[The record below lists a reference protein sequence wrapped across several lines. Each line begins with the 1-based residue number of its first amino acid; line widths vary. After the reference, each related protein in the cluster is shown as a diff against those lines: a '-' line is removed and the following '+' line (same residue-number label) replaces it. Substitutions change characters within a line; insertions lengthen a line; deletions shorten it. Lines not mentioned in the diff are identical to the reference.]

1 MIKLIE
7 IKTGSAFWEIDGVIL
22 RFQRKKCIGDVL
34 TGQLIGEYREL
45 LLNEGY
51 RDNPIKICEL
61 NSVLGDVILLRI
73 GVEVYFEA
81 FMKMFTYYTERYVKE
96 WCDAEKRFITNKTS
110 MFPVFVYMLRNRL
123 VDKTDSPVAIL
134 KNIQCD
140 NQLFLDIY
148 AEKFSAFWTEQIK
161 RKVQG
166 QESLYAVKEQIG
178 ALQTTESFCRLSTTT
193 ATDYLQTMANR
204 FTKERKII
212 TVQSFYRSL
221 LGSSLAMS
229 RERFNPDFVRLAD
242 EVVQK
247 EYILQCKMFIA
258 ENHRQLDVNS
268 DKWVLFYKHGPSL
281 FTNTIDF
288 AKIQSKSLR
297 LEIKYFIKYRYY
309 SISAKKE
316 TVIHTSTDAVNLL
329 TAGNPSIHFF
339 ADVDD
344 VDVRSLY
351 MGMERRYGQDAG
363 GKSVPD
369 IMRIFSVMSV
379 LMEYLMSD
387 RRDDAMGSPVPQ
399 RNPFERYK
407 FHNAKDYKVR
417 TPIIPEA
424 VAEGIDCHLHELDN
438 TQALLYR
445 IFSNT
450 GMRMKEVLFL
460 ETDCLEPSPYDGL
473 VQFKYKPYKT
483 LKARRKQGAPDYHRV
498 FIFQSLADEITVQ
511 IRERAKLREEF
522 DLPYIFVNQRLNFR
536 ATMINMGNYVLVIN
550 KLIQK
555 HNLCD
560 ESGVLWHFTSKQQ
573 RKTLAVTLIENGGSV
588 DELAY
593 WLGHLGRSSA
603 SGYYAEVR
611 QMKLAALN
619 TDFYRKKFD
628 LLLSGEQLAEYSEE
642 ERRLLYM
649 DFRLEQRRVE
659 FGFCLKKQADG
670 GCTSRNSLFNCVNCK
685 NLCTGKAYLPY
696 WKELLA
702 EQTHVVENLILSYS
716 KANISDYEDFKEY
729 KQALFLRHCYE
740 NAVKAI
746 VEGDIE

>member
-1 MIKLIE
+1 MIRLIE

-22 RFQRKKCIGDVL
+22 RFQRKKCIGDTL
-34 TGQLIGEYREL
+34 TGQLIEEYREL
-45 LLNEGY
+45 LLNESY
-51 RDNPIKICEL
+51 RKNPLKICEL
-61 NSVLGDVILLRI
+61 DSVLGDVILLRI
-73 GVEVYFEA
+73 GAEVYLEPFL
-81 FMKMFTYYTERYVKE
+81 KMFAYYAECYVQE
-96 WCDAEKRFITNKTS
+96 WCDAGKRFSTNKTS
-110 MFPVFVYMLRNRL
+110 MFPVFVYMFRNRL
-123 VDKTDSPVAIL
+123 ADKVDSPVAIL
-134 KNIQCD
+134 RNIPCD
-140 NQLFLDIY
+140 NQLFLNIY
-148 AEKFSAFWTEQIK
+148 EQKFSAFWAKQIK
-161 RKVQG
+161 RKVEG
-166 QESLYAVKEQIG
+166 QEPLYAIKEQIG
-178 ALQTTESFCRLSTTT
+178 VLQTTESFCRLSIDA
-193 ATDYLQTMANR
+193 ATDYLQAMASN
-204 FTKERKII
+204 FTKERRII

-221 LGSSLAMS
+221 LGSNLAMS
-229 RERFNPDFVRLAD
+229 RERFYPDFVRMAD
-242 EVVQK
+242 VVVQK
-247 EYILQCKMFIA
+247 EFALQCRKFIA

-288 AKIQSKSLR
+288 TKIQSKSLR
-297 LEIKYFIKYRYY
+297 LETKYFMKYRYY
-309 SISAKKE
+309 SISAKKDS
-316 TVIHTSTDAVNLL
+316 VIHTLTDTVNLL
-329 TAGNPSIHFF
+329 TANNPSIHFF

-363 GKSVPD
+363 GKSVSE
-369 IMRIFSVMSV
+369 IMRVFSVLSV

-387 RRDDAMGSPVPQ
+387 RRDDAMRSSKPHD
-399 RNPFERYK
+399 NPFKRYK

-417 TPIIPEA
+417 TPIIPQA
-424 VAEGIDCHLHELDN
+424 VAEGIDSHLHELDN

-473 VQFKYKPYKT
+473 VQLKYKPYKT

-522 DLPYIFVNQRLNFR
+522 NLPYIFVNQRPNFR
-536 ATMINMGNYVLVIN
+536 AGMINMGNYVLVMN
-550 KLIQK
+550 KLIKK

-560 ESGVLWHFTSKQQ
+560 ESGTLWHFTSKQQ

-619 TDFYRKKFD
+619 TAFYHEKFD

-649 DFRLEQRRVE
+649 DFRLDQRRVE
-659 FGFCLKKQADG
+659 FGFCLKKLADG
-670 GCTSRNSLFNCVNCK
+670 GCTSRSNLFNCVNCK
-685 NLCTGKAYLPY
+685 NLCTGRAYLPY
-696 WKELLA
+696 WRELLT
-702 EQTHVVENLILSYS
+702 EQTFVIENLILSYS
-716 KANISDYEDFKEY
+716 RANISDYEDFKEY
-729 KQALFLRHCYE
+729 KQALFLRSCYE
-740 NAVKAI
+740 NVVKAI
-746 VEGDIE
+746 EKGAAE